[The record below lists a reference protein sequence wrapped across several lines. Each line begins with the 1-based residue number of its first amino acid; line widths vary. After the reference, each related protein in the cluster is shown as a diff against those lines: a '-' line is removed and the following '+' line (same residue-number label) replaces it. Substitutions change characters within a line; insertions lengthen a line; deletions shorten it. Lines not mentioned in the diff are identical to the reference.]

1 MSKNIFKYA
10 LASTLALTGL
20 TGCVATSHIID
31 RIDER
36 KTARWELNESLSD
49 TIVAVGLP
57 SQPIKGYENALI
69 LSGEKYAY
77 LLQMPNKDDSLI
89 KLLNSDINLSNMNI
103 SPGRGDSKGIFR
115 VDIGGSNCKAKNGCT
130 SLRLEYV
137 EQYEDYANKFT
148 PNYFATTQKF
158 ESLGFKCVPRDIK
171 FDCRKKL
178 SNMHLTIANRPSN
191 ANTLNYTL
199 RQPAKI
205 NFYQNNGTGK
215 IAEAGLWMVL
225 PIAIVFDLVTLPV
238 QPMPEW

>member
-1 MSKNIFKYA
+1 MSKNIIKYA
-10 LASTLALTGL
+10 LASTLALISLSGCIATG
-20 TGCVATSHIID
+20 HIID
-31 RIDER
+31 KIDER
-36 KTARWELNESLSD
+36 KTAQWDLNESLSD

-89 KLLNSDINLSNMNI
+89 TLLNSDLNLANMNI
-103 SPGRGDSKGIFR
+103 SPERGGSDGIFR
-115 VDIGGSNCKAKNGCT
+115 VDIGGNNCKAKHGCMD
-130 SLRLEYV
+130 LRLEYV
-137 EQYEDYANKFT
+137 EKYENHADKFT
-148 PNYFATTQKF
+148 PKYYATTQKF
-158 ESLGFKCVPRDIK
+158 ESLGFKCVPREFK
-171 FDCRKKL
+171 YDCRKKL
-178 SNMHLTIANRPSN
+178 SNMQLTVADRPSN

-199 RQPAKI
+199 KQPAKI
-205 NFYQNNGTGK
+205 NFYQNNGKGK